1 MSFCRKCGAE
11 LQENAKFCPA
21 CGTSVAPSVPSA
33 PAAPSAP
40 SFPYRRTRPVGITIL
55 TILEGVVSFLMLL
68 GGVALI
74 GLSAFLG
81 AGGWEMIPEEAL
93 QQIAQA
99 FTGVPIIAITTAFL
113 TVVGLVLL
121 ILAVLGFIMTW
132 GLWSGKSWAR
142 IITMILAVISIITG
156 LFSLPGSLLS
166 ILIELAILYY
176 LTRPHIQ
183 AYYQ

>member
-1 MSFCRKCGAE
+1 MPFCKKCGAE
-11 LQENAKFCPA
+11 LKVDTKVCPN
-21 CGTSVAPSVPSA
+21 CGISVTSSAPSAPAVPSA
-33 PAAPSAP
+33 PSSPQLGS
-40 SFPYRRTRPVGITIL
+40 RTRGITL
-55 TILEGVVSFLMLL
+55 LAILEGIGSFFMLL

-81 AGGWEMIPEEAL
+81 AGGWEMIPEEVL
-93 QQIAQA
+93 QQIADA
-99 FTGVPIIAITTAFL
+99 FTGVPIIAFTTSFL
-113 TVVGLVLL
+113 MVVGLILL

-142 IITMILAVISIITG
+142 TITMILAVISIVAG
-156 LFSLPGSLLS
+156 VFSLPGSLVS
-166 ILIELAILYY
+166 ILCDIVILYY